1 MALLLLIG
9 IISHPRKNKMMK
21 AFPLYAL
28 IFAIL
33 PLLSCGGDLTLEG
46 SLDAQPE
53 IFPDY
58 RDVTVPCNIAP
69 LNFSYKGVEECAL
82 LVDGETIRPS
92 DGGKFFF
99 PRRLWK
105 EWMRRDSLSMTLVLR
120 QNGHW
125 MACRPFSIYI
135 SHEEIDPYITYRLI
149 PPGYQAWQ
157 HMGIYQRELT
167 SYSEKAII
175 TNNLTGGNCLNCH
188 TSCKG
193 DPGRAVFHARAE
205 YGGTMMIRDGKVEK
219 LDTKTDST
227 ISALVY
233 PYWHPEGRYAAFSV
247 NSTKQSFFSHDPNR
261 IEVFDSASDVVV
273 LDTETMEISWSPLTR
288 DAGRCETFPCFSPDG
303 KWLYFCSS
311 ATPEQMPRDYA
322 LAKYSIWRIAFNE
335 ADGSFGEVLE
345 PVFDAES
352 LDRSASFPRISPDGR
367 FLAFTL
373 HSYGNFSI
381 WHKDADLWLT
391 DLQTGISGPMEA
403 FNSEDVESWHCWS
416 SNGRWMV
423 FSSRRDDGLYTRP
436 YIGYVDE
443 NGKARKPFLLP
454 QKDPADFYS
463 YLMMSYNLPDFTLA
477 PAKVSKRRLAD
488 ALRSSDAVKVRAIG
502 HKGK

>member
-1 MALLLLIG
+1 MRKIYYLTVLLLLCASCSG
-9 IISHPRKNKMMK
+9 IVVEK
-21 AFPLYAL
+21 
-28 IFAIL
+28 
-33 PLLSCGGDLTLEG
+33 SCDEEP
-46 SLDAQPE
+46 D

-58 RDVTVPCNIAP
+58 RDVTVPCNIAA
-69 LNFSYKGVEECAL
+69 LNFAYLGGEDCVLFA
-82 LVDGETIRPS
+82 DGSMLRPS
-92 DGGKFFF
+92 DGGKFRF
-99 PRRLWK
+99 PRKMWRR
-105 EWMRRDSLSMTLVLR
+105 MMDRDSVCLTLAVRREGVWTALK
-120 QNGHW
+120 
-125 MACRPFSIYI
+125 PFHIYV
-135 SHEEIDPYITYRLI
+135 SKDEIDPYICYRLI
-149 PPGYQAWQ
+149 PPGYQSWQ
-157 HMGIYQRELT
+157 HMGIYSRDLT
-167 SYSEKAII
+167 SYSEQPVF
-175 TNNLTGGNCLNCH
+175 TNRLSGGNCVNCH
-188 TSCKG
+188 TTCKG
-193 DPGRAVFHARAE
+193 NPDRAVFHARAE

-322 LAKYSIWRIAFNE
+322 SAKYSIFRIPFS
-335 ADGSFGEVLE
+335 DGVFGDSLE
-345 PVFDAES
+345 TVFDAEAM
-352 LDRSASFPRISPDGR
+352 DRSASFPRISPDGR

-373 HSYGNFSI
+373 HSHGNFSI

-391 DLQTGISGPMEA
+391 DLQTGVSGPMEA

-423 FSSRRDDGLYTRP
+423 FSSRRDDGLYTKP
-436 YIGYVDE
+436 YIGHIDAD
-443 NGKARKPFLLP
+443 GKARKPFLLP
-454 QKDPADFYS
+454 QRDPLDFYAS
-463 YLMMSYNLPDFTLA
+463 LMMSYNLPDFTTGQGS
-477 PAKVSKRRLAD
+477 VSQRRL
-488 ALRSSDAVKVRAIG
+488 SDVMKSGKVTGVKV
-502 HKGK
+502 K

>member
-1 MALLLLIG
+1 MKKYTVYTLIAALLT
-9 IISHPRKNKMMK
+9 
-21 AFPLYAL
+21 
-28 IFAIL
+28 
-33 PLLSCGGDLTLEG
+33 LLSCEG
-46 SLDAQPE
+46 EIVPEGFLDAQAE

-58 RDVTVPCNIAP
+58 RGVTVPCNIAP
-69 LNFSYKGVEECAL
+69 LNFAYQGLGECAL

-99 PRRLWK
+99 KRRQWK
-105 EWMRRDSLSMTLVLR
+105 EWMCRDSITMTLVLR
-120 QNGHW
+120 QEGRW

-135 SHEEIDPYITYRLI
+135 SQEEIDPYITYRLI
-149 PPGYQAWQ
+149 PPGYQGWQ
-157 HMGIYQRELT
+157 QMGIYQRELA
-167 SYSEKAII
+167 SYSQKAII
-175 TNNLTGGNCLNCH
+175 TNDMTGGNCLNCH

-193 DPGRAVFHARAE
+193 NPDRAVFHARADF
-205 YGGTMMIRDGKVEK
+205 GGTVMLCDGKAEK

-233 PYWHPEGRYAAFSV
+233 PYWHPSGRYAAFSV
-247 NSTKQSFFSHDPNR
+247 NNTKQSFFNHDPNR
-261 IEVFDSASDVVV
+261 IEVFDSASDLVV
-273 LDTETMEISWSPLTR
+273 LDTDNMNIFWSPLIK
-288 DAGRCETFPCFSPDG
+288 DGQRCETFPCFSPDG
-303 KWLYFCSS
+303 KWLYFCSC

-335 ADGSFGEVLE
+335 ADCSFGDVLE

-352 LDRSASFPRISPDGR
+352 LGKSASFPRISPDGR

-373 HSYGNFSI
+373 HSHGNFSI

-391 DLQTGISGPMEA
+391 DLQTGLSGPMEA

-463 YLMMSYNLPDFTLA
+463 YLMMSYNLPDFTIA
-477 PAKVSKRRLAD
+477 PVGFSKRRLAD
-488 ALRSSDAVKVRAIG
+488 VLRSSDCVKVQPTPHR
-502 HKGK
+502 GK